1 MTAGYRG
8 RFPGFDVMS
17 QQGHWDPATAAVVQ
31 DRLRAPEPPR
41 FFTLAEEAAA
51 DALFDQL
58 LDLCPDDRVS
68 ITAAVDARLA
78 EARTDGWHHAGM
90 PDDGETWRRSLAGLD
105 ADALTRHGA
114 VFADCTADRRHELV
128 AAVQRAGESAWHEFA
143 ANRVWQLWMRYA
155 CTAFYAHPLAWNEIG
170 FPGPAHPRGYAAL
183 GVGKRERFEVADARP
198 QLGAHPHGGGRP

>member
-1 MTAGYRG
+1 MTAVYRG

-17 QQGHWDPATAAVVQ
+17 RARDWDPATASVVQ

-51 DALFDQL
+51 DALFDEL
-58 LDLCPDDRVS
+58 LALAPGDGVP
-68 ITAAVDARLA
+68 ITTAVDARLA
-78 EARTDGWHHAGM
+78 EARTDGWHYAGM

-105 ADALTRHGA
+105 ADARTRYDTA
-114 VFADCTADRRHELV
+114 FADCSGDRRHEV
-128 AAVQRAGESAWHEFA
+128 VSAVQRAGERSWHEFVA
-143 ANRVWQLWMRYA
+143 IRIWQLWMRYA

-198 QLGAHPHGGGRP
+198 QLGPHPLGGTPL